1 MLRQLS
7 WVRGS
12 VALALVVPG
21 FALLAE
27 PSSSAEDTR
36 LAAAY
41 VKIPLSFE
49 ANAGQTDAQVAFL
62 ARGAGYTL
70 FLTPAEAVLSLRA
83 GSSDAAALPASLRL
97 KLRGASRTP
106 RVTGLEPLATRS
118 NYLVGNDPAR
128 WRTDVPHFGKVRYE
142 AVYPGIDLVYYG
154 RQGQLEYDFVV
165 RPGADPRQ
173 IRLDFVGAD
182 RVELDVQGDLLVR
195 VGQETLRQHKPIVY
209 QEREGQRQAVAG
221 SYVVDGRSRAAF
233 RLGDYDRSQ
242 PLVID
247 PVLTFS
253 TYLGGGDDAGQGIA
267 VDASGYAYVTGRSS
281 YGFPLANPLQ
291 GTPAGLWDVFV
302 AKLDTVGSSLVYS
315 TYLGGSG
322 YDEGLGIAV
331 DTSGNAYVT
340 GYTKSA
346 NFPTASPLQG
356 ANAGGSDVFVAKLNA
371 AGSALVYSTYLGG
384 SGDDTGRR
392 IAVDSSG
399 NAYLVGDTSSLN
411 FPTAAPFQ
419 PLNQGGPFDAFVV
432 KLNAAGTALVYST
445 YLGGGFND
453 VGRGLA
459 LDGSGAAYV
468 TGETASLNFPTANA
482 FQPTNAGGANGGY
495 DAFVTQL
502 NPSGSALVYSTY
514 LGGSQ
519 DFYGLGE
526 DHGRGIAVDSLG
538 QAYVTGDTSSTN
550 FPTANAIQPAY
561 ASYGDA
567 FVTKLNAAGSAL
579 VYSTYL
585 GGHGGYRINGEDVG
599 NDIAVDRAGCA
610 HVTGWTGAPDFPTVR
625 PLDPVGTVTSKA
637 FVAQLNAAGSAFKY
651 STYLGGGTFPFDNQ
665 ELATGIAVDAARNTY
680 VVGRTSSNYFPTVN
694 PIQATFHGNGQ
705 FGYNAFVSRILDR
718 PKGDFDGDGRTDLVF
733 RNNFDGA
740 ENLVWFMDGVT
751 RTAQARVTPYA
762 TSADWRIRGV
772 DKFDFGDTNDLVFW
786 NQVTGQVEFWLMNGT
801 DRVGAP
807 VPLSG
812 GPVLPPNWDLSA
824 TADFNRD
831 GWPDIVW
838 RDFTTQKIAIWT
850 MNGTA
855 KLGDVVP
862 TPDQAVDS
870 NWAIVTAADY
880 NDDGSTD
887 FLWYN
892 STSGKIVTWYMDA
905 AVARTAGQFTTPANA
920 GDNNWKV
927 LASADYSAAYVPG
940 TPPYGSPDIVWRNET
955 SGNQVVWH
963 LDYNSTRLHGEFTS
977 PAANYP
983 ALDWTIVGPR

>member
-7 WVRGS
+7 WLRGS
-12 VALALVVPG
+12 IALALALSVPRSP
-21 FALLAE
+21 LLAE
-27 PSSSAEDTR
+27 PSTSAGDTR

-41 VKIPLSFE
+41 LQVPLSFE
-49 ANAGQTDAQVAFL
+49 ANTGQTDPQVAFL
-62 ARGAGYTL
+62 ARGVGYGL
-70 FLTPAEAVLSLRA
+70 FLTPGEAVLSLRS
-83 GSSDAAALPASLRL
+83 GSPDAAAGPATVRL
-97 KLRGASRTP
+97 KLRGASRAP
-106 RVTGLEPLATRS
+106 RLTGLEPLATRS

-165 RPGADPRQ
+165 QPGADPRQ
-173 IRLDFVGAD
+173 IRLDFAGAD
-182 RVELDVQGDLLVR
+182 RVELDAQGDLLVR
-195 VGQETLRQHKPIVY
+195 VGPETLRQHKPIVY
-209 QEREGQRQAVAG
+209 QERDGKRETVAG
-221 SYVVDGRSRAAF
+221 AYALEGRRRAAF
-233 RLGDYDRSQ
+233 LLGDYDPSR

-253 TYLGGGDDAGQGIA
+253 TYLGGGYDAGQGIA
-267 VDASGYAYVTGRSS
+267 VDTSGLVYVTGSS
-281 YGFPLANPLQ
+281 TWGFPMANPLQ
-291 GTPAGLWDVFV
+291 GAPAGLSDAFV
-302 AKLDTVGSSLVYS
+302 AKLDTVSSSLVYS
-315 TYLGGSG
+315 TYLGGSD

-331 DTSGNAYVT
+331 DASGNAYVT
-340 GYTKSA
+340 GYTKSS

-356 ANAGGSDVFVAKLNA
+356 ANAGGSDVFVAELNA

-384 SGDDTGRR
+384 NGDDTGRR
-392 IAVDSSG
+392 IAVDGSC
-399 NAYLVGDTSSLN
+399 NAYVVGDTSSLN

-432 KLNAAGTALVYST
+432 KLNAAGSALVYST

-453 VGRGLA
+453 VARGLA
-459 LDGSGAAYV
+459 VDGSGSAYV
-468 TGETASLNFPTANA
+468 TGETASL
-482 FQPTNAGGANGGY
+482 
-495 DAFVTQL
+495 
-502 NPSGSALVYSTY
+502 
-514 LGGSQ
+514 
-519 DFYGLGE
+519 
-526 DHGRGIAVDSLG
+526 
-538 QAYVTGDTSSTN
+538 N

-751 RTAQARVTPYA
+751 RTAQARITPYA

>member
-1 MLRQLS
+1 MSRQP
-7 WVRGS
+7 WWRGS
-12 VALALVVPG
+12 IALTLGLSCPG
-21 FALLAE
+21 FALLAG
-27 PSSSAEDTR
+27 PSAGAGDTR
-36 LAAAY
+36 LAAAS
-41 VKIPLSFE
+41 VQMPLSFE
-49 ANAGQTDAQVAFL
+49 ANAGQTDPRVAFL
-62 ARGAGYTL
+62 ARGAGQAL

-83 GSSDAAALPASLRL
+83 ASPDAATSPATVRL

-106 RVTGLEPLATRS
+106 RVTGLEPLAARS
-118 NYLVGNDPAR
+118 HYLVGNDPAR

-165 RPGADPRQ
+165 QPGADPRQ
-173 IRLDFVGAD
+173 IRLDFAGAD
-182 RVELDVQGDLLVR
+182 RVELDAQGDLLVH
-195 VGQETLRQHKPIVY
+195 VGPETLRQHKPIVY
-209 QEREGQRQAVAG
+209 QERDGARETVAG
-221 SYVVDGRSRAAF
+221 SYVVDGRRAAF
-233 RLGDYDRSQ
+233 RLGGYDRSR

-267 VDASGYAYVTGRSS
+267 VDGSGFVYVTGRAS

-291 GTPAGLWDVFV
+291 GTLAGAWDVFV
-302 AKLDTVGSSLVYS
+302 AKLDPTGSSLVYS

-322 YDEGLGIAV
+322 NDEGLGVAV
-331 DTSGNAYVT
+331 DASGNAYVT
-340 GYTKSA
+340 GYTQSS

-392 IAVDSSG
+392 IALDGSG

-432 KLNAAGTALVYST
+432 KLNPTGSTLVYST
-445 YLGGGFND
+445 YLGGGYND

-459 LDGSGAAYV
+459 VDGSGNAYV

-482 FQPTNAGGANGGY
+482 FQPTNGGGANGY
-495 DAFVTQL
+495 DAFVTKL

-519 DFYGLGE
+519 DANGVGD

-538 QAYVTGDTSSTN
+538 QAYVTGDTDSAN

-561 ASYGDA
+561 ASYIDA
-567 FVTKLNAAGSAL
+567 FVTKLSAAGSTL

-585 GGHGGYRINGEDVG
+585 GGHGGYRINGDEIG
-599 NDIAVDRAGCA
+599 HDIAVDRTGCA
-610 HVTGWTGAPDFPTVR
+610 HVTGRTGSLDFPTVR
-625 PLDPVGTVTSKA
+625 PVDPASTTTAKA
-637 FVAQLNAAGSAFKY
+637 FVTKLNAAGSAFDY
-651 STYLGGGTFPFDNQ
+651 STYLGGGTGPFDNL

-694 PIQATFHGNGQ
+694 PIQGTFHGNGQ
-705 FGYNAFVSRILDR
+705 FGSNAFVSRILDR

-751 RTAQARVTPYA
+751 RTAQARITPYA
-762 TSADWRIRGV
+762 ASADWRIRGV

-855 KLGDVVP
+855 KLGEVVP
-862 TPDQAVDS
+862 TPDQAVNS
-870 NWAIVTAADY
+870 NWAVVAAADY
-880 NDDGSTD
+880 NDDGNTD

-905 AVARTAGQFTTPANA
+905 SVARTTGQFTTPDAA

-940 TPPYGSPDIVWRNET
+940 TPPYGSPDVVWRNET

-963 LDYNSTRLHGEFTS
+963 LDFNSTRIHGEFTS
-977 PAANYP
+977 PTANNP